1 MLKPLKSFS
10 LKKKQA
16 EFLEGRL
23 LRELERVE
31 KEIGRLREGEPIDSL
46 LLRHRAIMKR
56 LGVVW
61 KYLEV
66 EPSFSLLYGSVQNM
80 RQSSY

>member
-10 LKKKQA
+10 LKKRQA
-16 EFLEGRL
+16 EFLEGKL

-31 KEIGRLREGEPIDSL
+31 KEIGKLREGEPIDSL

-56 LGVVW
+56 LSVVW
-61 KYLEV
+61 KYLEI
-66 EPSFSLLYGSVQNM
+66 EPSFSLLYGSMQNM
-80 RQSSY
+80 RQSGY